1 MFSRCTWKVNPQTAP
16 RVRSNVGHMTTTPTT
31 LILLG
36 GSGDLSSR
44 LLLPALGQLVT
55 QQPKRRVQLIGVGT
69 DDMSDDDW
77 RDIVTSSFSTTDSAG
92 DGMDALLADTIYLKA
107 DVTNTDDLKRIFEK
121 AAGIPAIY
129 FALPPSVTG
138 KSCKA
143 MEQIDLPEG
152 TVLAMEK
159 PFGVDEPSARA
170 LNVQLLK
177 LVPEESVHR
186 VDHFLGHATV
196 LNLLGL
202 RFANR
207 IVEPLWSAEH
217 IDSVEIVYDE
227 QLGLEGRAG
236 YYDNA
241 GALIDM
247 IQSHLL
253 QVLSVFAM
261 EPPATLNAVDLR
273 DAKAAVLR
281 STRVYGGD
289 PVTSSHRARYTA
301 GSVAGREFPSYVD
314 EEGVDPTRNT
324 ETLAQVTFEVDNWR
338 WAGVPFTLRSGKAIG
353 TRRREIVVT
362 FKPAQHVPEGFTGSA
377 DPDVL
382 RIALAPDEMSLE
394 LNINGPGD
402 PDVLDRATLEAEF
415 GPGQLKAYGEVLE
428 SILDGDPSLS
438 VRGDS
443 AVQMWR
449 IVAPVVKAW
458 KNNDVPLDEYETG
471 SEGPEDWSNPGR

>member
-1 MFSRCTWKVNPQTAP
+1 
-16 RVRSNVGHMTTTPTT
+16 MTTTPST

-44 LLLPALGQLVT
+44 LLLPALGQLVM
-55 QQPKRRVQLIGVGT
+55 QQPKRQVQLIGVGS
-69 DDMSDDDW
+69 DEMSDDDW
-77 RDIVTSSFSTTDSAG
+77 RDLVRSSFSTTDASG
-92 DGMDALLADTIYLKA
+92 EGVDALLAGTSYFAA
-107 DVTNTDDLKRIFEK
+107 DVTKVDDIKKVLD
-121 AAGIPAIY
+121 AASGVPALY
-129 FALPPSVTG
+129 FALPPSVTL
-138 KSCKA
+138 KACQA
-143 MEQIDLPEG
+143 MESIDLPDG

-159 PFGVDEPSARA
+159 PFGVDEDSARN
-170 LNVQLLK
+170 LNEQLLK

-207 IVEPLWSAEH
+207 IVEPLWTAEH

-241 GALIDM
+241 GALVDM

-261 EPPATLNAVDLR
+261 EPPATIDAVDLR

-281 STRVYGGD
+281 ATRVYGGD
-289 PVTSSHRARYTA
+289 PTTASHRARYTA
-301 GSVAGREFPSYVD
+301 GTVAGRTFPSYVD
-314 EEGVDPTRNT
+314 EKGVDPSHNT

-362 FKPAQHVPEGFTGSA
+362 FKSAQHVPGGS
-377 DPDVL
+377 
-382 RIALAPDEMSLE
+382 RAPPIPTFCASRSL
-394 LNINGPGD
+394 PTRCRSKSTSM
-402 PDVLDRATLEAEF
+402 DRATRTCWIARRSRPNSGRASSKRTAKCSSRSSTATLHCRCAEIRPF
-415 GPGQLKAYGEVLE
+415 RCGG
-428 SILDGDPSLS
+428 
-438 VRGDS
+438 
-443 AVQMWR
+443 
-449 IVAPVVKAW
+449 
-458 KNNDVPLDEYETG
+458 
-471 SEGPEDWSNPGR
+471 